1 MRTRAHGAH
10 AHFRM
15 IHDNSKRL
23 LTAAVSHDAS
33 PLQAV
38 SDAALTRRGE
48 NVTSMWKTLYHFVTR
63 LSILRY
69 YFLFDKNTCCIFMKS
84 FLKFRYACTAKQV
97 EQEGTKKMNE

>member
-69 YFLFDKNTCCIFMKS
+69 YFLFDKNTCCI
-84 FLKFRYACTAKQV
+84 LKKVIY
-97 EQEGTKKMNE
+97 EI